1 VRAGAW
7 ILACALLL
15 GPQFASPQTPDA
27 RAEDDAVGES
37 VSHVFA
43 TELGSGIYDLGG
55 RTLQVYRFTWRK
67 DLREAAADKIGLRF
81 VLPSTFGFYDFKP
94 IDVISEGPPKNIDS
108 FSVQPGLE
116 LDIPLRD
123 DWHVVPYGRVGF
135 SVASSSVDGWLYSAG
150 VRADRRVP
158 LRGWESFTR
167 TELAFARVDYR
178 DSSAADD
185 SFVRLR
191 QGVDFSR
198 GLGMKI
204 RGYELELGLYG
215 MLDVI
220 VDPPT
225 VPVADAEREPVQF
238 EAGFTLATRPRVKIW
253 RWDAP
258 RIGFGYRLAGEISGW
273 RLVFGAP
280 F

>member
-1 VRAGAW
+1 MRARGR
-7 ILACALLL
+7 ILACALIL
-15 GPQFASPQTPDA
+15 GPQVAPAQTPDA
-27 RAEDDAVGES
+27 RAEDAAVGES
-37 VSHVFA
+37 INHVFA

-67 DLREAAADKIGLRF
+67 ELREAQEHQIGLRF
-81 VLPSTFGFYDFKP
+81 VLPSTFGFFDFKP
-94 IDVISEGPPKNIDS
+94 IDVISEGPPERIDS
-108 FSVQPGLE
+108 LSVQPGLE

-123 DWHVVPYGRVGF
+123 DWHIVPYARAGF
-135 SVASSSVDGWLYSAG
+135 SLASSSVEGWLYSAG

-158 LRGWESFTR
+158 LRGWESLTR
-167 TELAFARVDYR
+167 SELAFARVDYR
-178 DSSAADD
+178 NSTPDD

-191 QGVDFSR
+191 QGIDFTR
-198 GLGMKI
+198 GIGVSI

-215 MLDVI
+215 ILDVI

-225 VPVADAEREPVQF
+225 LPVADAEREPVQF
-238 EAGFTLATRPRVKIW
+238 EAGFTLATLPRVKIW
-253 RWDAP
+253 RFDAP

-273 RLVFGAP
+273 RVVFGAP

>member
-1 VRAGAW
+1 
-7 ILACALLL
+7 
-15 GPQFASPQTPDA
+15 
-27 RAEDDAVGES
+27 
-37 VSHVFA
+37 
-43 TELGSGIYDLGG
+43 
-55 RTLQVYRFTWRK
+55 
-67 DLREAAADKIGLRF
+67 
-81 VLPSTFGFYDFKP
+81 
-94 IDVISEGPPKNIDS
+94 
-108 FSVQPGLE
+108 
-116 LDIPLRD
+116 
-123 DWHVVPYGRVGF
+123 
-135 SVASSSVDGWLYSAG
+135 
-150 VRADRRVP
+150 
-158 LRGWESFTR
+158 
-167 TELAFARVDYR
+167 VDYR

>member
-1 VRAGAW
+1 MRALGW
-7 ILACALLL
+7 ILAFAMLL
-15 GPQFASPQTPDA
+15 GPRYAPAQTPET
-27 RAEDDAVGES
+27 RAEDEAVGES
-37 VSHVFA
+37 VNHVFA

-67 DLREAAADKIGLRF
+67 DLREAREHHVGLRF

-108 FSVQPGLE
+108 FSLQPGLE

-150 VRADRRVP
+150 VRADRRVQ
-158 LRGWESFTR
+158 LHGWESFTR
-167 TELAFARVDYR
+167 TELAFAHVDYR
-178 DSSAADD
+178 DNSAADD

-191 QGVDFSR
+191 QGVDFTR
-198 GLGMKI
+198 GLHMTI
-204 RGYELELGLYG
+204 HGYQLELGLYG

-225 VPVADAEREPVQF
+225 VPVADAEREPVQL
-238 EAGFTLATRPRVKIW
+238 EAGFTFATRPRVKLW

-273 RLVFGAP
+273 RLVFGVP